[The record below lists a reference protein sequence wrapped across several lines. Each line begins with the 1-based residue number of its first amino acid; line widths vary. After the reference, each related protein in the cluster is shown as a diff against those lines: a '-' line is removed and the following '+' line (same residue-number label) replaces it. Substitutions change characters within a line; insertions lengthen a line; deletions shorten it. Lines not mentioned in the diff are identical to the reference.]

1 MEVYIVQLT
10 PPFKFIIY
18 LFYLVPFVLAP
29 FVLDPRTFY
38 LFVQVLLLER
48 VAAEGVAAVVAV
60 DFRPLD
66 APVAE
71 LQIHY

>member
-1 MEVYIVQLT
+1 MLT
-10 PPFKFIIY
+10 LFI
-18 LFYLVPFVLAP
+18 
-29 FVLDPRTFY
+29 LDPSTFY
-38 LFVQVLLLER
+38 LFVQVPLLER

-66 APVAE
+66 APVVE